1 MGRPRQHDQSEVRER
16 VMACFWEL
24 GYAGASIA
32 ALETAAGVDRRQ
44 LSRDYGNKRAL
55 FLQSLDD
62 FTAFSGQ
69 IYLARLEDERSGFDD
84 IERTLTELARPSG
97 QPLGHLGCLVC
108 TTSLEP
114 IHSNDEAV
122 RAKVQAFFQRI
133 EGAYR
138 TALDHAAADGD
149 VGVDLR
155 QAARQLLGA
164 HVALLC
170 LARSRVPDDV
180 LADIAERTLASLR

>member
-1 MGRPRQHDQSEVRER
+1 
-16 VMACFWEL
+16 MACFWEL
-24 GYAGASIA
+24 GFDGASIT
-32 ALETAAGVDRRQ
+32 ALEAAAGIDRRQ

-62 FTAFSGQ
+62 FTVFSGER
-69 IYLARLEDERSGFDD
+69 YLARLEHERSGLDD
-84 IERTLTELARPSG
+84 IERTLTELARPSRL
-97 QPLGHLGCLVC
+97 PRGHLGCLIC

-114 IHSNDEAV
+114 ITANDEAV
-122 RAKVQAFFQRI
+122 RGKVVAYFQRI
-133 EGAYR
+133 EDAYR
-138 TALDHAAADGD
+138 TALVHAGTDGD
-149 VGVDLR
+149 VGADQR

-180 LADIAERTLASLR
+180 LGDIAERTLGSLR